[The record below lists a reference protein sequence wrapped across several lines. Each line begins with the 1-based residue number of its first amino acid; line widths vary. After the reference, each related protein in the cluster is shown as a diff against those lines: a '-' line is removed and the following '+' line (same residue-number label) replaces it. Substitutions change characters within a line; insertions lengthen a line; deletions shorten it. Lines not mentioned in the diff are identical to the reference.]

1 MKLYLLPA
9 LFITS
14 TAFSNDFSEYESN
27 MKNIDL
33 LKNQVNRLE
42 LKKKIVDLEVEIYK
56 KRESIAQKKPALDT
70 SIIKEKIDIQPVV
83 NDFDPRDIKLI
94 YVLGSGRTLQAQVKY
109 NDESFNV
116 KNNSVIKGWRVKID
130 NSSVTLNRNKRV
142 VTL

>member
-1 MKLYLLPA
+1 M
-9 LFITS
+9 
-14 TAFSNDFSEYESN
+14 
-27 MKNIDL
+27 
-33 LKNQVNRLE
+33 
-42 LKKKIVDLEVEIYK
+42 VDLEVEIYK